1 MLILCVCCIMADK
14 PALIPVRVHISQ
26 TQTGLNVSRV
36 VKPELSISDLVC
48 GVTVCSLRSALL
60 CQLGQSADRL

>member
-1 MLILCVCCIMADK
+1 MLILCICSVLTGK

-26 TQTGLNVSRV
+26 TQTGLNMSRV
-36 VKPELSISDLVC
+36 LRPELSIYDLVC
-48 GVTVCSLRSALL
+48 EVTVCSLRSALV